1 MDYELM
7 MNGNVKIGEIAPKF
21 TAQTTYGKISL
32 EDYKGKWLVL
42 FSHPGDFTPVCTT
55 EMVAFARANTYFE
68 KANCKLLGLSI
79 DSNPSH
85 LAWVYDIFLKTG
97 ITIPFPIIADRSGE
111 IARKYGMVSSAI
123 SNTETVRN
131 VFVIDDKQVVRAILV
146 YPINIGRNISEILRI
161 VKALQTSEANNLMTP
176 ANWVP
181 CEQMI
186 VKMPQTFKELEERN
200 KNVEKYKNGMNWYL
214 SFEEP
219 KKCEIEEKR
228 ADTYSEKKIEKNN
241 ENNVMKNRS
250 IENIRNPRTIQWRN
264 FK

>member
-1 MDYELM
+1 M
-7 MNGNVKIGEIAPKF
+7 KA
-21 TAQTTYGKISL
+21 
-32 EDYKGKWLVL
+32 
-42 FSHPGDFTPVCTT
+42 FTPVCTT

-250 IENIRNPRTIQWRN
+250 IENIRNPRTIQLRN